1 MTHAELY
8 EIVKDVPKEAWPEG
22 LAYIRDE
29 WWVYGP
35 PSGEYVAPSL
45 AEEAFLG
52 SMTRYLINNTARES
66 SPHHGEEVRM
76 VIDTDG
82 ATPTVAVDIGGCN
95 WYHGATDIEAL
106 AAACKE
112 IA

>member
-8 EIVKDVPKEAWPEG
+8 EIVKDVPKGAWPDG
-22 LAYIRDE
+22 LTYLRDE

-45 AEEAFLG
+45 AESALVGGMSQWLMNRKASIISAGVGYMLVLWCDEAAKPLSG
-52 SMTRYLINNTARES
+52 NTL
-66 SPHHGEEVRM
+66 V
-76 VIDTDG
+76 
-82 ATPTVAVDIGGCN
+82 
-95 WYHGATDIEAL
+95 EAL
-106 AAACKE
+106 AAACKK